1 MTDQDPSEA
10 EMAPDMEGEPQS
22 GEVLPNEERHVPD
35 LGLLSRVNV
44 NVTVEVGQTQITLH
58 ELVRLNEGSV
68 VELDRIAGDPLDI
81 LVNGT
86 AIARGEVVVMGE
98 KYGIRFGEIVDARQR
113 VENL

>member
-1 MTDQDPSEA
+1 MTDQ
-10 EMAPDMEGEPQS
+10 PDDETESHS
-22 GEVLPNEERHVPD
+22 GEIMPDEAPRTKD

-44 NVTVEVGQTQITLH
+44 NVTVEVGQTQITLQD
-58 ELVRLNEGSV
+58 LIRLNEGTV

-86 AIARGEVVVMGE
+86 TIARGEVVVIGE

-113 VENL
+113 VESL